1 MVLKSLPI
9 YRHSFELFKSQQK
22 KKNSSSIS
30 RDIFKQFLKKGRKM
44 EKKNGKH
51 FEQIYAG
58 LLKTIIPS
66 GFELKFKTKH

>member
-1 MVLKSLPI
+1 MVLESVPI

-22 KKNSSSIS
+22 KISSSIL

-44 EKKNGKH
+44 LKKNRKH